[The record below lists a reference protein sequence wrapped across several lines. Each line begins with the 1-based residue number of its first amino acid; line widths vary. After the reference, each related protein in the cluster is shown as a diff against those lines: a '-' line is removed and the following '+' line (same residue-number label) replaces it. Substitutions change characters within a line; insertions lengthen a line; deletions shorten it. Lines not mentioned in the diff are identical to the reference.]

1 MWRGN
6 GASRSALRLSIRH
19 AYNEVGHSFSVV
31 YNQSKEVSD
40 YPLEPF
46 MDSPRKDCL
55 VRDGLEGVHDMS
67 EHDFLPIQN
76 FDFVEFYV
84 GDAKQSAFYFTNA
97 WGFTP
102 IAYCG
107 LETGIRDRTSY
118 VLEQGNIRLVITSSL
133 VPSGEIAEHV
143 KLHGSGVKTIALR
156 VDDTAKSYQET
167 TSRGARGLMEPTTLS
182 DDRGVAKLSAIATYG
197 ETMHVFV
204 ERKQYGGVFLPGY
217 RAISTSVP
225 QRARPVD
232 LAAIDHIVGNVELGK
247 MDEWVSFYE
256 RVMGFTQ
263 LIHFDDRAISTEY
276 SALMSKVMQNGSGRI
291 KFPINEP
298 AAGRRK
304 SQIEEFLDFYYG
316 PGVQHIAL
324 LTDDIIPTVRALK
337 DRGVDFLSAPQTYYE
352 HLLDR
357 VGKIK
362 EDINEIAE
370 LGILVDH
377 DDEGYLLQI
386 FSKPIGSRP
395 TVFFEVIQ
403 RKGAR
408 GFGEGNFKALFEALE
423 REQELRGNL

>member
-1 MWRGN
+1 
-6 GASRSALRLSIRH
+6 
-19 AYNEVGHSFSVV
+19 
-31 YNQSKEVSD
+31 
-40 YPLEPF
+40 
-46 MDSPRKDCL
+46 
-55 VRDGLEGVHDMS
+55 
-67 EHDFLPIQN
+67 
-76 FDFVEFYV
+76 
-84 GDAKQSAFYFTNA
+84 
-97 WGFTP
+97 
-102 IAYCG
+102 
-107 LETGIRDRTSY
+107 
-118 VLEQGNIRLVITSSL
+118 
-133 VPSGEIAEHV
+133 
-143 KLHGSGVKTIALR
+143 
-156 VDDTAKSYQET
+156 
-167 TSRGARGLMEPTTLS
+167 
-182 DDRGVAKLSAIATYG
+182 
-197 ETMHVFV
+197 
-204 ERKQYGGVFLPGY
+204 
-217 RAISTSVP
+217 VP
-225 QRARPVD
+225 QRARPAD

-298 AAGRRK
+298 ASGRRK

-324 LTDDIIPTVRALK
+324 LTDDIISAVRALK
-337 DRGVDFLSAPQTYYE
+337 DRGVEFLSAPQTYYD
-352 HLLDR
+352 HVLDR

-386 FSKPIGSRP
+386 FSKSIGSRP
-395 TVFFEVIQ
+395 TVFFEVIE

-423 REQELRGNL
+423 HEQELRGNL

>member
-1 MWRGN
+1 M
-6 GASRSALRLSIRH
+6 
-19 AYNEVGHSFSVV
+19 
-31 YNQSKEVSD
+31 
-40 YPLEPF
+40 P
-46 MDSPRKDCL
+46 
-55 VRDGLEGVHDMS
+55 

-102 IAYCG
+102 IAYAG
-107 LETGIRDRTSY
+107 LETGLRDRSSY
-118 VLEQGNIRLVITSSL
+118 VLEQGNIRLVITSPL
-133 VPSGEIAEHV
+133 VPTGEIAEHV
-143 KLHGSGVKTIALR
+143 KLHGIGVKAVALR
-156 VDDTAKSYQET
+156 VDDASKAYQET
-167 TSRGARGLMEPTTLS
+167 TSRGAYGVMEPTTLS
-182 DDRGVAKLSAIATYG
+182 DDKGVVKLSAIATYG
-197 ETMHVFV
+197 KTIHIFI
-204 ERKQYGGVFLPGY
+204 ERKQYGGAFLPGY
-217 RAISTSVP
+217 RTISTSLP

-247 MDEWVSFYE
+247 MDEWVGFYE

-298 AAGRRK
+298 APGRRK
-304 SQIEEFLDFYYG
+304 SQIEEYLDFYYS

-324 LTDDIIPTVRALK
+324 NTDDIISTVSALQ
-337 DRGVDFLSAPQTYYE
+337 DRGVEFRSTPPSNYYE
-352 HLLDR
+352 HVLDR

-362 EDINEIAE
+362 EDIDELAK
-370 LGILVDH
+370 LGILIDH

-395 TVFFEVIQ
+395 TVFFEVIE

-423 REQELRGNL
+423 REQALRGNL

>member
-1 MWRGN
+1 
-6 GASRSALRLSIRH
+6 
-19 AYNEVGHSFSVV
+19 
-31 YNQSKEVSD
+31 
-40 YPLEPF
+40 
-46 MDSPRKDCL
+46 
-55 VRDGLEGVHDMS
+55 MS

-97 WGFTP
+97 WGFVP
-102 IAYCG
+102 IAYAG
-107 LETGIRDRTSY
+107 LETGIRDRSSY
-118 VLEQGNIRLVITSSL
+118 VLEQGNIRLVITSPL
-133 VPSGEIAEHV
+133 VPTGDIAEHV
-143 KLHGSGVKTIALR
+143 KLHGTGVKTIALR
-156 VDDTAKSYQET
+156 VDDASKAYVET
-167 TSRGARGLMEPTTLS
+167 TSRGARGVMGPTVLT
-182 DDRGVAKLSAIATYG
+182 DDKGAVRLSAIATYG
-197 ETMHVFV
+197 ETIHMFV
-204 ERKQYGGVFLPGY
+204 ERSQYGGVFLPGY
-217 RAISTSVP
+217 RKISTLVP
-225 QRARPVD
+225 QRARPAD

-298 AAGRRK
+298 ASGRRK

-324 LTDDIIPTVRALK
+324 LTDDIISAVRALK
-337 DRGVDFLSAPQTYYE
+337 DRGVEFLSAPQTYYD
-352 HLLDR
+352 HVLDR

-395 TVFFEVIQ
+395 TVFFEVIE